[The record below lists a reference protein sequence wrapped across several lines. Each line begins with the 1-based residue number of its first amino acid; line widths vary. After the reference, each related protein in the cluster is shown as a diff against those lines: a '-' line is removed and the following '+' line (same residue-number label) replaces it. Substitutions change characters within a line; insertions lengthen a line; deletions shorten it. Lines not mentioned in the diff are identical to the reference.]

1 MRRFAVPATRVHLSH
16 GGQATRREK
25 RLITL
30 RSFYCA
36 AETHAKKRGYTH
48 TNTHTEQ
55 CAHGASSC
63 ASHLTDSEAYGGKRV
78 AGRVFAVQARHGGC
92 AIGFTNKGVTVKA
105 LACD

>member
-1 MRRFAVPATRVHLSH
+1 MSH
-16 GGQATRREK
+16 GGQASRREK

-36 AETHAKKRGYTH
+36 AETQAKKT
-48 TNTHTEQ
+48 TQTER

-78 AGRVFAVQARHGGC
+78 AGSVFAVQARHGGC
-92 AIGFTNKGVTVKA
+92 AIDFTNKDVTVKA
-105 LACD
+105 LECD